1 MTGGSVRTLL
11 AGAPRLAG
19 RLLAVFAFYAAV
31 GQLGLSFGLVR
42 VVASTPGL
50 VLLGA
55 AGALLL
61 LGAAETVTSARPR
74 REAVARAIL
83 LGGAG
88 LALAGTPASLVLR
101 DTVTLTVLEG
111 ESLGPRDLPGLPELL
126 LGEVTVL
133 PHGPHLLS
141 KTVSLE
147 ARRADGAPVRIGLFP
162 PTAIGPWRLSV
173 YRYGFA
179 PAIEW
184 IGADGALRG
193 SGRILLGTIP
203 HAEEEASLVTWSPE
217 TNVMMG
223 AGTFP
228 PKLEELVA
236 GGDEHVFLQLEEATI
251 AGHRRDLRDPD
262 AYRWLADGRL
272 VDPVFHLQVF
282 RGRTSVFEGRLAAGA
297 AVQLDGGVIAIAPD
311 VAFFVEL
318 LATRDPWL
326 TAAAGG
332 LGLCAIGLA
341 LVTRNTVT
349 RRLARRR

>member
-111 ESLGPRDLPGLPELL
+111 ESLGPRDLPGLPELR

-141 KTVSLE
+141 KTVSVE
-147 ARRADGAPVRIGLFP
+147 ARREGGAPVRIGLFP
-162 PTAIGPWRLSV
+162 PTAIGPWHLSV

-282 RGRTSVFEGRLAAGA
+282 RERTSVFEGRLAAGA
-297 AVQLDGGVIAIAPD
+297 AVQFDGGVIAIAPD

>member
-1 MTGGSVRTLL
+1 MTGGSVRALL

-282 RGRTSVFEGRLAAGA
+282 RERTSVFEGRLAAGA
-297 AVQLDGGVIAIAPD
+297 AVQFDGGVIAIAPD